1 MRDSVSEARKLIR
14 KFNRGHRR
22 AFSVPNASADRLRM
36 AVVEG
41 NNFSPYAQK
50 QKTAEELKKTV
61 TYISNG
67 LPILVPVS
75 EDDDADLNVKI
86 NEDEIVLPNEENAKR
101 KSRVAVR
108 RIWEARWKATNFELL
123 PEWLQDNEYLR
134 TGHRP
139 PLPSFGSCF
148 KSIFSLHT
156 ETGNIWTHMYGCVAF
171 IGAAAW
177 FLTRPSTLV
186 QLEDKIVFGTYFI
199 GAVACLGLSF
209 AFHTVQCHSHGVGKL
224 FNKFVLFCYFNYK
237 GKIISLPYFDFII
250 CTEPTYKKIKM
261 IMNLTDSIT
270 WFLLHFRLDY
280 TGITLLIFGSFI
292 PWIYYGFYCRLVPMI
307 LYSTMI
313 SILAIAAIVVS
324 LWDKFVQPRYRPFR
338 AIIFIAM
345 GLSSVV
351 PALDILINNG
361 LTYLLNEASLFWFIL
376 MGFLY
381 ITGAV
386 LYATRTPEKCF
397 PGKFDLWL
405 QSHQLFHMFV
415 IAAALVHFYGISTT
429 AVKRLEQGSCDEQML
444 EQYANEDES

>member
-41 NNFSPYAQK
+41 NNFSISHLPKKLCFMISAIC
-50 QKTAEELKKTV
+50 TEELKKTV

-224 FNKFVLFCYFNYK
+224 FNK
-237 GKIISLPYFDFII
+237 
-250 CTEPTYKKIKM
+250 
-261 IMNLTDSIT
+261 
-270 WFLLHFRLDY
+270 LDY

-351 PALDILINNG
+351 PAFDILINNG

>member
-1 MRDSVSEARKLIR
+1 MMGPVNEAGKYIR

-22 AFSVPNASADRLRM
+22 AFSVPNASGDRTRM
-36 AVVEG
+36 TVKT
-41 NNFSPYAQK
+41 YAPE
-50 QKTAEELKKTV
+50 KTVNELMKTV

-67 LPILVPVS
+67 LPVMVPVS
-75 EDDDADLNVKI
+75 VDDDADLTVKI
-86 NEDEIVLPNEENAKR
+86 NEEDVLPNEENSKGGA
-101 KSRVAVR
+101 RVAIR

-156 ETGNIWTHMYGCVAF
+156 ETGNIWTHMYGCLAF

-186 QLEDKIVFGTYFI
+186 QSEDKIVFGTYFV

-209 AFHTVQCHSHGVGKL
+209 AFHTVQCHSAGVGKL
-224 FNKFVLFCYFNYK
+224 FSK
-237 GKIISLPYFDFII
+237 
-250 CTEPTYKKIKM
+250 
-261 IMNLTDSIT
+261 
-270 WFLLHFRLDY
+270 LDY
-280 TGITLLIFGSFI
+280 TGITLLIVGSFI

-307 LYSTMI
+307 VYLTMI
-313 SILAIAAIVVS
+313 SVLGIAAVIVS
-324 LWDKFVQPRYRPFR
+324 LWDKFAQPHYRPLR
-338 AIIFIAM
+338 AVIFIAM

-351 PALDILINNG
+351 PALDILINDG
-361 LTYLLNEASLFWFIL
+361 ISYLLNEASLFWFIL
-376 MGFLY
+376 MGILY
-381 ITGAV
+381 IAGAV

-397 PGKFDLWL
+397 PGRFDLWL

-415 IAAALVHFYGISTT
+415 VAAALVHLYGVSKT
-429 AVKRLEQGSCDEQML
+429 AVKRLEQGSCAEQML
-444 EQYANEDES
+444 EQYGYDEP

>member
-1 MRDSVSEARKLIR
+1 MKNSVSDAKKCMR

-22 AFSVPNASADRLRM
+22 AFSVPNANADRM
-36 AVVEG
+36 QMSVVKK
-41 NNFSPYAQK
+41 NNFLPYVQEP
-50 QKTAEELKKTV
+50 KTIEETRKTV

-67 LPILVPVS
+67 FPIMVSVS
-75 EDDDADLNVKI
+75 EDDDTDLTVKI
-86 NEDEIVLPNEENAKR
+86 NEEEIVLPNERNT
-101 KSRVAVR
+101 KSSAGVAIR

-177 FLTRPSTLV
+177 FLTRPSTVV
-186 QLEDKIVFGTYFI
+186 QLEDKIVFAIYFI

-209 AFHTVQCHSHGVGKL
+209 AYHTVQCHSVVVGKL
-224 FNKFVLFCYFNYK
+224 FNK
-237 GKIISLPYFDFII
+237 
-250 CTEPTYKKIKM
+250 
-261 IMNLTDSIT
+261 
-270 WFLLHFRLDY
+270 LDY
-280 TGITLLIFGSFI
+280 TGITLLIVGSFI
-292 PWIYYGFYCRLVPMI
+292 PWIYYGFYCRVVPMI
-307 LYSTMI
+307 IYLTMI
-313 SILAIAAIVVS
+313 SVLGIAAVIVS
-324 LWDKFVQPRYRPFR
+324 LWDKFAQPQYRPFR

-351 PALDILINNG
+351 PAFDILINDG
-361 LTYLLNEASLFWFIL
+361 ISYLLNEASLLWLLL
-376 MGFLY
+376 MGILY
-381 ITGAV
+381 ITGAL

-397 PGKFDLWL
+397 PGRFDLWL

-415 IAAALVHFYGISTT
+415 IAAALVHLYGVSKT
-429 AVKRLEQGSCDEQML
+429 AVKRLEQGSCAEQLL
-444 EQYANEDES
+444 EQYDYEDDS